1 MSPPHESVGR
11 TAADRA
17 AADHPA
23 ADHTA
28 AGRKPSASPTTDL
41 PTTDL
46 TTVDFGRRLL
56 RLDTR
61 RLGLLVPVR
70 TLVVC
75 AVLVVVILVV
85 GVASMTIGAYDLGLG
100 AVLRAVFDPASDPDA
115 RQVVVE
121 WRLPRVLFAVLC
133 GAALALSGGI
143 FQSLTR
149 NPLGSPDIIGFGVGA
164 QFGVT
169 LVMIV
174 LGHNTYGY
182 KAAGAIVGGLVT
194 ALLVYALATKGTLS
208 SFRLII
214 VGIGVSAGLGSLTS
228 WILVSVSV
236 EQAMMAAT
244 WGAGSLASLGFDQL
258 VPAAVVLGG
267 TVLVAVPLHRTLP
280 VLEMGDDA
288 ATALGISP
296 GRTRF
301 AAMIVGVMLVAL
313 VTAAAGPISFIA
325 LAAPQICQRLT
336 RSSTPMATASVMLT
350 GAALVVVSDATAQ
363 LLSVQV
369 GVVTVSVGGLYLAWL
384 LARQYRTRT

>member
-1 MSPPHESVGR
+1 M
-11 TAADRA
+11 TAGHTVAGNLATTPGGA
-17 AADHPA
+17 AAPQDA
-23 ADHTA
+23 A
-28 AGRKPSASPTTDL
+28 PP
-41 PTTDL
+41 
-46 TTVDFGRRLL
+46 TVDFGRRLL
-56 RLDTR
+56 RLDTA
-61 RLGLLVPVR
+61 GLSALVPLR
-70 TLVVC
+70 GLVVC
-75 AVLVVVILVV
+75 AALVAVIVTAGL
-85 GVASMTIGAYDLGLG
+85 ASMTVGAYDVGLG
-100 AVLRAVFDPASDPDA
+100 DVLRALVGPSVDA
-115 RQVVVE
+115 DVRQVVVE

-169 LVMIV
+169 LTMLV
-174 LGHNTYGY
+174 LGLNTYTY
-182 KAAGAIVGGLVT
+182 KAAGALVGGLAT
-194 ALLVYALATKGTLS
+194 ALLVYALATKGSVS

-258 VPAAVVLGG
+258 TPAAVVL
-267 TVLVAVPLHRTLP
+267 VVAVLAALPLTRALP

-296 GRTRF
+296 GRTRLG
-301 AAMIVGVMLVAL
+301 AMVVGVLLVAL

-336 RSSTPMATASVMLT
+336 RSSTPMGTVSVMLT
-350 GAALVVVSDATAQ
+350 GAALVVVSDTVAQ
-363 LLSVQV
+363 LLAVPV
-369 GVVTVSVGGLYLAWL
+369 GVVTVSVGGLYLVWL
-384 LARQYRTRT
+384 LAGQYARRV